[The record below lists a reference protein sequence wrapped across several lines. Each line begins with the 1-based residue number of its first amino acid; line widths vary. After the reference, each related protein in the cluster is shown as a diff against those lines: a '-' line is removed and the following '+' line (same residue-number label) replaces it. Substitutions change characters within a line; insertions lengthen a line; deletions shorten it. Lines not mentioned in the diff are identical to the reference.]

1 MKFLVHRKYMV
12 RKKCLAN
19 PLLAGKNES
28 YKINPQQYQKY
39 KTPKKKKRI
48 KSKSRET

>member
-39 KTPKKKKRI
+39 KTQKKNESNLNQERH
-48 KSKSRET
+48 E